1 MTPPI
6 ETGKTLGAP
15 SATLA
20 PETAA
25 ARVRRAMQRLNRL
38 GEHVPHDLVALAAR
52 VFPAAVF
59 WQSART
65 KVEGFSIKDSTWF
78 LFEHVYALPV
88 IPPAWAAVLATLAEH
103 VLPVLLVLGLASR
116 LSALG
121 LLVMTAVIQVFVFPE
136 AWVTHGLWA
145 AALLV
150 VLARGPGRLS
160 LDHLL
165 RLDGAGRRDTG
176 AVTRAA

>member
-1 MTPPI
+1 MT
-6 ETGKTLGAP
+6 
-15 SATLA
+15 ATDTPA
-20 PETAA
+20 TPA
-25 ARVRRAMQRLNRL
+25 ARAGLLIRRANRVA
-38 GEHVPHDLVALAAR
+38 ERIPHDLVALAAR

-65 KVEGFSIKDSTWF
+65 KVDGFTIKDSTYF
-78 LFEHVYALPV
+78 LFENVYALPV

-103 VLPVLLVLGLASR
+103 VLPVLLVLGLLSR
-116 LSALG
+116 VSALG
-121 LLVMTAVIQVFVFPE
+121 LLGMTAVIQVFVFPG

-145 AALLV
+145 AALLT

-165 RLDGAGRRDTG
+165 GLDGARHGR
-176 AVTRAA
+176 